1 MKHKKWRRNGSAMA
15 LELWSMVDTMSP
27 QYVFYWIAVGNKK
40 LPIEKVVC
48 KIEKVEWKKLYTK
61 YKTLYIK

>member
-1 MKHKKWRRNGSAMA
+1 
-15 LELWSMVDTMSP
+15 MSP

-40 LPIEKVVC
+40 LPIEKV
-48 KIEKVEWKKLYTK
+48 EWKKLYTK

>member
-1 MKHKKWRRNGSAMA
+1 MFLIGLR
-15 LELWSMVDTMSP
+15 LEIKSC
-27 QYVFYWIAVGNKK
+27 QYK
-40 LPIEKVVC
+40 KVVC

>member
-1 MKHKKWRRNGSAMA
+1 
-15 LELWSMVDTMSP
+15 MVDTMSP

-40 LPIEKVVC
+40 LPIQKVVC

-61 YKTLYIK
+61 YKTLYTRSNHRLKVRPMYIASHSITI